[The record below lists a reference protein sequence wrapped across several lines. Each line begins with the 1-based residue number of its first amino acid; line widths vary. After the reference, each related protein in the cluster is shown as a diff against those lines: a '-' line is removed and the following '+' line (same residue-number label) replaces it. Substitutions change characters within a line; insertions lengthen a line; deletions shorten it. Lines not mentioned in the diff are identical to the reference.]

1 MSLGNPLSRL
11 LHGVRAYPS
20 WPRVQTETALRRGG
34 LEPQRPK
41 LQVKK
46 ASILAELS
54 TTRREVTSL
63 TVSSWWVSPRAA
75 AGQDG
80 AATRWNGGCRCVGQ
94 KLVLGDRGEAATG
107 MASSAMCTG
116 GQER

>member
-34 LEPQRPK
+34 SEPQRPK
-41 LQVKK
+41 LQVEK
-46 ASILAELS
+46 APILAELS
-54 TTRREVTSL
+54 TTTRGVTSL
-63 TVSSWWVSPRAA
+63 TVSPGSA
-75 AGQDG
+75 AGQDD

-107 MASSAMCTG
+107 MASLAMCTA
-116 GQER
+116 GQEGGEGS